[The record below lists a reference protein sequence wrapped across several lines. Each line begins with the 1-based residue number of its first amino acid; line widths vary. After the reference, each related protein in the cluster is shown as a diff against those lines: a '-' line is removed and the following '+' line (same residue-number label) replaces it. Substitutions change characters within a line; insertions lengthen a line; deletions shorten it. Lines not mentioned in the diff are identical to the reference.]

1 MTPRLR
7 PCTPAELQRVLQKLG
22 FVLDRQR
29 GSHKVFVRASDDCT
43 IVIPWHAG
51 DLKRG
56 CAPCSAP
63 WGSRSRSSWR
73 CCEWEWQRGRR
84 DAAAPVRRGDY
95 SLASTT
101 LI

>member
-29 GSHKVFVRASDDCT
+29 GSHKVFVRAVDDCT
-43 IVIPWHAG
+43 IVLPWHSG

-56 CAPCSAP
+56 TLRAILRAL
-63 WGSRSRSSWR
+63 GLTV
-73 CCEWEWQRGRR
+73 EEF
-84 DAAAPVRRGDY
+84 
-95 SLASTT
+95 LAQ
-101 LI
+101 L